1 MNTETERLE
10 NDLRQ
15 VVNDAENLISE
26 VAASA
31 GNGFDEVRNK
41 VESRLQSAK
50 ATLDEAKEA
59 VTGRAKHA
67 AYATEEYVG
76 EHIWQSLAV
85 AAAIGVVVGMLI
97 RRH

>member
-1 MNTETERLE
+1 MNADTERLE

-15 VVNDAENLISE
+15 VVDDAENLISQ
-26 VAASA
+26 VAAST
-31 GNGFDEVRNK
+31 GNGFDEIRGK

-59 VTGRAKHA
+59 VSGRAKQA
-67 AYATEEYVG
+67 ADVTEEYVG
-76 EHIWQSLAV
+76 EHVWQSLAV
-85 AAAIGVVVGMLI
+85 AAAVGVVVGMLI

>member
-15 VVNDAENLISE
+15 VVNDAENLISQ

-31 GNGFDEVRNK
+31 GNGMEEIRGK
-41 VESRLQSAK
+41 VESRIQSAK
-50 ATLDEAKEA
+50 ATLDEAKDA
-59 VTGRAKHA
+59 VSGRAKQA

-85 AAAIGVVVGMLI
+85 AAALGVVVGMLI

>member
-1 MNTETERLE
+1 MIGEAERLE

-31 GNGFDEVRNK
+31 GNGFDDIRSK

-50 ATLDEAKEA
+50 TTLEEAKEA
-59 VTGRAKHA
+59 VSGRAKQVA
-67 AYATEEYVG
+67 GATEEYVG
-76 EHIWQSLAV
+76 EHMWQSLAM
-85 AAAIGVVVGMLI
+85 AAAIGVVIGMLI

>member
-1 MNTETERLE
+1 MNVETERLE

-31 GNGFDEVRNK
+31 GNGFDEIRGK

-50 ATLDEAKEA
+50 ATLEQAKEA
-59 VTGRAKHA
+59 VSGRARQA
-67 AYATEEYVG
+67 AGATEEYVG
-76 EHIWQSLAV
+76 EHMWQSLAV
-85 AAAIGVVVGMLI
+85 AAAIGVVIGMLI